1 MEWIINY
8 ESEYKKKLDETKLEK
23 RANIHSFHRYYGKL
37 IPAIPH
43 TFIKE
48 FTKEHDL
55 VGDLFSGSG
64 TVAVEAKLLKRNFIG
79 CEINPLSHMISTV
92 KTTTYDVSL
101 LNQINDLIET
111 RLYDKNLRKK
121 TKVGKIPYCIN
132 VDHWFKKEVQD
143 DLMYIKSIIDTTIKE
158 LVKENLELYYNFYYS
173 VISSVIRN
181 VSNADPAH
189 VFPGIS
195 KRMREAE
202 KEGKITKDAIK
213 TFLNALK
220 KRTKYFEIYTKSMNS
235 KITII
240 NDDSVKVDLKR
251 YFGKVDLFVTN
262 PPYISSVRY
271 IETMKL
277 ELYWLEYIKSS
288 NEYGH
293 LAKSMLGND
302 RVTKEEFKEEINSNY
317 KEIEKT
323 INDIKIKSPKDAFIV
338 AKYFSDMEK
347 VIIKMKQM
355 LKKNGKV
362 VLKISD
368 SNVKKVKVETG
379 KFLTLIAENHGFKLN
394 TVFLDKIENRSL
406 TTARNTYSDII
417 LNDYIIIWEKVG
429 E

>member
-1 MEWIINY
+1 MEWIINN

-121 TKVGKIPYCIN
+121 TKIGKIPYCIN

-158 LVKENLELYYNFYYS
+158 LVKENLEQYYNFYYS

-213 TFLNALK
+213 TFL
-220 KRTKYFEIYTKSMNS
+220 
-235 KITII
+235 
-240 NDDSVKVDLKR
+240 
-251 YFGKVDLFVTN
+251 
-262 PPYISSVRY
+262 
-271 IETMKL
+271 
-277 ELYWLEYIKSS
+277 
-288 NEYGH
+288 
-293 LAKSMLGND
+293 
-302 RVTKEEFKEEINSNY
+302 
-317 KEIEKT
+317 
-323 INDIKIKSPKDAFIV
+323 
-338 AKYFSDMEK
+338 
-347 VIIKMKQM
+347 
-355 LKKNGKV
+355 
-362 VLKISD
+362 
-368 SNVKKVKVETG
+368 
-379 KFLTLIAENHGFKLN
+379 
-394 TVFLDKIENRSL
+394 
-406 TTARNTYSDII
+406 
-417 LNDYIIIWEKVG
+417 
-429 E
+429 